1 MRMIKHRVGQG
12 LRALLAPI
20 SPLEQSLA
28 QRYLASQEF
37 DAFRAMARA
46 EQLHS
51 LNVLRAVFKQQSET
65 PRTLAAAAL
74 LHDIGKSRYH
84 LAVWQKT
91 LAVLLTALNPS
102 LARTLGQD
110 ESSNAFSAPFAVSTH
125 HAKWGADILSGIGS
139 DADVI
144 WLVKRHQDDLE
155 QWRDHAS
162 FDLLHRLQAADQV
175 C

>member
-1 MRMIKHRVGQG
+1 MKHRVGQG
-12 LRALLAPI
+12 LRALLATF
-20 SPLEQSLA
+20 SPLEQTLA
-28 QRYLASQEF
+28 QRYLSSREYE
-37 DAFRAMARA
+37 AFRAMSRA

-51 LNVLRAVFKQQSET
+51 LNVLRAVLKQQTDT

-91 LAVLLTALNPS
+91 LAVLLTALYPS
-102 LARTLGQD
+102 LARNFGQG
-110 ESSNAFSAPFAVSTH
+110 ESLNAFSAPFAVSTH
-125 HAKWGADILSGIGS
+125 HAKWGADILRRSGS

-144 WLVKRHQDDLE
+144 WLVKHHQDGLE
-155 QWRDHAS
+155 QWRDHAC
-162 FDLLHRLQAADQV
+162 FEMLQRLQAADQV